1 MPNEIERKFL
11 VKDTRWKALGN
22 GKLFRQGYLS
32 LEPER
37 TVRVRVAGDKG
48 FLTIKGKT
56 TGVTRAEYEYEIP
69 VSEAASMLDNLCAG
83 PRIEKMRYRIHHAGQ
98 IWEVDEFLGDN
109 AGLVVAEIELESED
123 QQIDLPEWVGEEVSG
138 DPRYYNSNLT
148 LHPFSQWACQPSR
161 K

>member
-1 MPNEIERKFL
+1 MPDEIERKFL
-11 VKDTRWKALGN
+11 VKDSRWKAFGN
-22 GKLFRQGYLS
+22 GELFRQGYLS

-56 TGVTRAEYEYEIP
+56 RGVTRSEYEYEIP
-69 VSEAASMLDNLCAG
+69 VAEAASMLDDLCVG
-83 PRIEKMRYRIHHAGQ
+83 PQIEKLRYRINHAGQ
-98 IWEVDEFLGDN
+98 VWEVDEFLGDN
-109 AGLVVAEIELESED
+109 AGLIVAEIELASED
-123 QQIDLPEWVGEEVSG
+123 QKIDLPEWVGEEVSG

-148 LHPFSQWACQPSR
+148 RHPFSQWACQQSR